1 MSVVLGTHACWVA
14 QPYKLRCRNVE
25 VEAGTLQTNDIRFTD
40 QNKARG
46 VAFFFVTAG
55 APKLNPLRQK

>member
-25 VEAGTLQTNDIRFTD
+25 VQAGTLQTNDIRFTD
-40 QNKARG
+40 QKKARG
-46 VAFFFVTAG
+46 VAFFLSQPVH
-55 APKLNPLRQK
+55 QS